1 MQPSLVESAVKL
13 NFDALLFHGTGLGH
27 LPIVNPEEDS
37 IENTKLKI
45 ILEDYCNNGGI
56 AVVVAQA
63 IKGPVNLDVYSK
75 GRQQQKIGIIG
86 HKSLCPPGSAL
97 VKLHYLLSQGKG
109 REVVSNGWEENL
121 VGENPSFTLD

>member
-27 LPIVNPEEDS
+27 LPIANPEEDS

-75 GRQQQKIGIIG
+75 AVNNSK
-86 HKSLCPPGSAL
+86 
-97 VKLHYLLSQGKG
+97 KL
-109 REVVSNGWEENL
+109 E
-121 VGENPSFTLD
+121 